1 MAAKRETLAAS
12 QKKAQEDAKIKMNE
26 RARNYNTD
34 LLASNNWVISGNHT
48 ESGKPIL
55 ASDPHQGTSIPALW

>member
-1 MAAKRETLAAS
+1 M
-12 QKKAQEDAKIKMNE
+12 KMDE
-26 RARNYNTD
+26 RARTYNTD